1 MRRHLPPSLFRVVAL
16 AVVVGLTLA
25 GCRPDPGSTPAAS
38 VAADD
43 RSVVIRPLE
52 APVRVGATV
61 VEVEVRQD
69 GRPVSTA
76 TVRVVGDM
84 THAGMVPVL
93 DDALHVGDGVYR
105 TSAFAFTMSG
115 DWILTAEVTFPDG
128 ARRQGEGA
136 VSVRR

>member
-1 MRRHLPPSLFRVVAL
+1 MRWPAPHSPLRGVALAGVVAL
-16 AVVVGLTLA
+16 LLA
-25 GCRPDPGSTPAAS
+25 GCRPESTTPTAS
-38 VAADD
+38 VAFDD
-43 RSVVIRPLE
+43 RSVAIRPLE
-52 APVRVGATV
+52 APVRVGAAV

-69 GRPVSTA
+69 GRPLSTA

-105 TSAFAFTMSG
+105 TTAFAFTMSG
-115 DWILTAEVTFPDG
+115 DWMLTAEVTFPDG
-128 ARRQGEGA
+128 ARRQGEAA